1 MNRKLRNTIL
11 AFSVTGTVLAVGL
24 FAARPAAPAPA
35 AAPSLAAASPACMP
49 SAGHDDAVAVQP
61 AVAVDA
67 GRTALTA
74 AGATAMVLAGL
85 EAAEAAEADVEARR
99 RSRHVRRAV
108 AVPYFSFA
116 RGAGRD
122 SRS

>member
-11 AFSVTGTVLAVGL
+11 AFSVTGTVRAAGL
-24 FAARPAAPAPA
+24 FAARPAAPG
-35 AAPSLAAASPACMP
+35 PSATPPLAAASSPACTRATGHTDALAERAGD
-49 SAGHDDAVAVQP
+49 SA
-61 AVAVDA
+61 DA
-67 GRTALTA
+67 GRAGLVA
-74 AGATAMVLAGL
+74 AGAAVVLAGL
-85 EAAEAAEADVEARR
+85 EVAEAAEAEVEARR

-116 RGAGRD
+116 RGTGRD

>member
-24 FAARPAAPAPA
+24 FAARPAATDPVA
-35 AAPSLAAASPACMP
+35 ARALAAASPACMP
-49 SAGHDDAVAVQP
+49 AAGQDDLVAAQP
-61 AVAVDA
+61 AVSADA
-67 GRTALTA
+67 GGAALV
-74 AGATAMVLAGL
+74 AGAAAAVLAGL
-85 EAAEAAEADVEARR
+85 ESAEAAEADVEGRR

>member
-24 FAARPAAPAPA
+24 FAARPAVPGPS
-35 AAPSLAAASPACMP
+35 AAPSPATAASPACTP
-49 SAGHDDAVAVQP
+49 ATGRGDALAERAGASA
-61 AVAVDA
+61 DA
-67 GRTALTA
+67 GRAGPVA
-74 AGATAMVLAGL
+74 AGAAVVLAGL
-85 EAAEAAEADVEARR
+85 EATEAAEAEVEAR

-116 RGAGRD
+116 RGPGRD